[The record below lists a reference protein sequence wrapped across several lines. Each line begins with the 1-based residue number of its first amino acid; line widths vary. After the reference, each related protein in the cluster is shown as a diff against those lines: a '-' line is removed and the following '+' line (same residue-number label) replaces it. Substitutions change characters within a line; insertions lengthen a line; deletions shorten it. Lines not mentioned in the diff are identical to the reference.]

1 MNHWSH
7 SPASRRSA
15 AAFSSCVT
23 ISSLCSLTSSGDRAA
38 CQLKACRILH
48 ICYEIW
54 PVYADMP
61 LLFHFRSALTFRRDS
76 RPCAHRVHILALP
89 DPHQA
94 ILQPK
99 YTRSWIEHVFV
110 NRSLPFKSATALTAS
125 IFRSK
130 MQQEQNP
137 FRTCLSKLSYLQSLP
152 ILVSSNAGPSKSEAV
167 PINCVTI

>member
-1 MNHWSH
+1 MSQPMNHCSH

-23 ISSLCSLTSSGDRAA
+23 ISSLCSLTSSGERAA
-38 CQLKACRILH
+38 CQLKACKIRH

-54 PVYADMP
+54 PMYADMP
-61 LLFHFRSALTFRRDS
+61 LLFHSRSALTFRRDS
-76 RPCAHRVHILALP
+76 RPCAHRAHTLALP

-99 YTRSWIEHVFV
+99 YNRSWIEHVFA

-130 MQQEQNP
+130 NATRTKPLSNLSEQTLLLTVFANP
-137 FRTCLSKLSYLQSLP
+137 
-152 ILVSSNAGPSKSEAV
+152 SEQ
-167 PINCVTI
+167 